1 MKSKAIAISRKGMPA
16 GDEYIHTQINKQRA
30 TRNGFREPVRRTK
43 KQRLKQQEASLPGD
57 ATAQFNLDIA
67 HATVAAHADAQFK
80 VAVAYYTGEEEGIR
94 QDYEEAVKWF
104 RRAYVELERLRCG
117 VCECCDPQQEVG

>member
-1 MKSKAIAISRKGMPA
+1 MSVKDFPIKGMKNRQGSA
-16 GDEYIHTQINKQRA
+16 KANTYRVGSERV

-43 KQRLKQQEASLPGD
+43 KQQEASLPGD

-80 VAVAYYTGEEEGIR
+80 VAVAYYTGEEEGIG